1 MIQVVATTFSTKS
14 RLERCR
20 ATSTQLRPAQLT
32 SPLRG
37 NLLLP
42 VLPIS
47 ESGDSQA
54 LWPDHQLYNVYRP
67 PTIPTI
73 QMSTDHQLYCVY
85 LLSTPND
92 SGRVVMRL
100 DMVYAPSS
108 INYNLYPP
116 SYIPPS
122 IQNNCKKSQ
131 FVTSKITVKSH
142 KMWLVIRYKR
152 SMLSDCIQCWSQL
165 TAQLS
170 SEQSLTCSSQTW
182 HSGNST
188 VLDRE
193 SSDKVMEGLCMGQVL
208 FSQL

>member
-1 MIQVVATTFSTKS
+1 MA
-14 RLERCR
+14 
-20 ATSTQLRPAQLT
+20 
-32 SPLRG
+32 
-37 NLLLP
+37 
-42 VLPIS
+42 
-47 ESGDSQA
+47 
-54 LWPDHQLYNVYRP
+54 RP
-67 PTIPTI
+67 PTV
-73 QMSTDHQLYCVY
+73 LCVY

-122 IQNNCKKSQ
+122 IQTNFVFPYSVPPTIPWTDTICDFQNSCKKSQ
-131 FVTSKITVKSH
+131 NVTSKIAVKSH

>member
-1 MIQVVATTFSTKS
+1 MCNVGRVARAGAANLRERGQSGTVTRPSTIQC
-14 RLERCR
+14 LHY
-20 ATSTQLRPAQLT
+20 
-32 SPLRG
+32 
-37 NLLLP
+37 NLLNI
-42 VLPIS
+42 V
-47 ESGDSQA
+47 A
-54 LWPDHQLYNVYRP
+54 RP
-67 PTIPTI
+67 PTV
-73 QMSTDHQLYCVY
+73 LCVY

-122 IQNNCKKSQ
+122 IQTNFVYNCKKSQ

>member
-1 MIQVVATTFSTKS
+1 MCNVGRVARAGAANLRERGQSGTVTRPSTIQC
-14 RLERCR
+14 LHY
-20 ATSTQLRPAQLT
+20 
-32 SPLRG
+32 
-37 NLLLP
+37 NLLNI
-42 VLPIS
+42 V
-47 ESGDSQA
+47 A
-54 LWPDHQLYNVYRP
+54 RP
-67 PTIPTI
+67 PTV
-73 QMSTDHQLYCVY
+73 LCVY

-170 SEQSLTCSSQTW
+170 SQQSLTCSSQ
-182 HSGNST
+182 
-188 VLDRE
+188 
-193 SSDKVMEGLCMGQVL
+193 VL
-208 FSQL
+208 FLKKLSFHCIGFFWFSRDRTICGQAPDIRLTGRLLLHARCIVL